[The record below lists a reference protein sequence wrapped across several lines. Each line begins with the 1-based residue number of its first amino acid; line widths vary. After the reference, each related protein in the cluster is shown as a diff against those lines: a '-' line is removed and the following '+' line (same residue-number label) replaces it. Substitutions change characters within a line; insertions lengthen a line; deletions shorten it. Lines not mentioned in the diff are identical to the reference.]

1 MINGKSRVLEC
12 LDDRSVGVGQ
22 LCVFSNQG
30 YSHVFQKTIRSKM
43 RRCSNYFIALKKE
56 HFRVEHLHT
65 CQPSLST
72 LWAFSWDS
80 SSQTCSDA
88 CRSSSQPP
96 VLPAR
101 GVLCKWRR
109 RPGHRSPKNDNKR
122 YSFSH
127 SKKHVMDY
135 FYIAI
140 TCINLWRLHVAKHR
154 DLLLYYCFQGRRT
167 ATHNLITIRTM
178 LLAWERGVGFYSEGE
193 GLQIKLTAYWSS
205 PLFFVNEKS
214 HIGRAQSRRG
224 LFLWHYTK
232 SPTRIKRCMLHYE
245 CYLR

>member
-1 MINGKSRVLEC
+1 MINCKSWVLEC

-43 RRCSNYFIALKKE
+43 RCSSNYLIALKKE
-56 HFRVEHLHT
+56 PFKVKHFHT

-80 SSQTCSDA
+80 SLQTCSDG

-109 RPGHRSPKNDNKR
+109 RPGHRSPKNDGKR

-127 SKKHVMDY
+127 SKKHAMNY
-135 FYIAI
+135 FYNVI
-140 TCINLWRLHVAKHR
+140 TCIKILYLWRLHMAKHR
-154 DLLLYYCFQGRRT
+154 DFLFYHCFQGRRT
-167 ATHNLITIRTM
+167 ATHNLITIRTT
-178 LLAWERGVGFYSEGE
+178 LLVWVGGGV
-193 GLQIKLTAYWSS
+193 
-205 PLFFVNEKS
+205 
-214 HIGRAQSRRG
+214 
-224 LFLWHYTK
+224 FLK
-232 SPTRIKRCMLHYE
+232 VKACRSN
-245 CYLR
+245 